1 MQKITVE
8 EFMTLDAAGMAGKMV
23 ELDGRELTIPIP
35 VIRVGAGVLSEV
47 PALAADALG
56 HAPKKPV
63 VVFDE
68 AIRDFVT
75 QKVIEPLK
83 KAGMEL
89 GELALASEDP
99 HHTLVASD
107 EVGDAGAARL
117 DDDVDY
123 LIAAGSGVIGD
134 LTKWIATKNNI
145 NFIIVGT
152 AASMNGHAS
161 ITAAM
166 SFGAI
171 KETAHNLK
179 IADAVIY
186 DTEIL
191 AETPLVMN
199 LSGFSDNL
207 ARNTCNADWKLSA
220 ILRGVDN
227 FVALPYD
234 MMKESQAEVLK
245 QAGKIPERDHEALA
259 ALGEA
264 CLISGMTMTI
274 IGGVTSPSSGVEHV
288 ISHFWD
294 LLGDLEGKAHF
305 WHGTQVGVG
314 VLIGLALYEM
324 ISELDPNKIDPLELL
339 EKRRSMEEIE
349 AHLRATYPT
358 TADHFIE
365 TAHNK
370 RIKDEDYVVYVANI
384 LDNWESLW
392 AAVAPF
398 RIPFKEIQEPMLAA
412 TAATKLTDVH
422 QTVENAKKA
431 VLDGNYYRPRYTVL
445 DLAWELGVFPDRIDE
460 LLERAEVL

>member
-1 MQKITVE
+1 MQKVTVE

-23 ELDGRELTIPIP
+23 EIDGRELTIPIP
-35 VIRVGAGVLSEV
+35 VIRVGEGMVNEV

-56 HAPKKPV
+56 NAPKKPV

-75 QKVIEPLK
+75 TKVIEPLK
-83 KAGMEL
+83 ALGMEL
-89 GELALASEDP
+89 GELALASDDP
-99 HHTLVASD
+99 HHTLVAQD
-107 EVGDAGAARL
+107 VVGDAGAARL

-123 LIAAGSGVIGD
+123 LIGAGSGVIGD
-134 LTKWIATKNNI
+134 LTKWIATKTDTNY
-145 NFIIVGT
+145 IIVGT

-166 SFGAI
+166 SYGTI

-191 AETPLVMN
+191 AETPLEMN

-220 ILRGVDN
+220 LLRGVDN
-227 FVALPYD
+227 FVSLPYD
-234 MMKESQAEVLK
+234 MMKQSQADVLRE
-245 QAGKIPERDHEALA
+245 AGKIPERDPKALA

-294 LLGDLEGKAHF
+294 LLGDIEGKAHF

-314 VLIGLALYEM
+314 VLIGLMIYEM
-324 ISELDPNKIDPLELL
+324 VSELDPTKIDPEELL
-339 EKRRSMEEIE
+339 KNRRSMADIE
-349 AHLRATYPT
+349 AHLKETYPT
-358 TADHFIE
+358 TWEHFLNI
-365 TAHNK
+365 ANQK
-370 RIKDEDYVVYVANI
+370 RIKDEDYVVYVQNI
-384 LDNWESLW
+384 LDNWDSIW
-392 AAVAPF
+392 AAVAPY
-398 RIPFKEIQEPMLAA
+398 RIPFKEIQEPMKAA
-412 TAATKLTDVH
+412 TAATTVAEVH
-422 QTVENAKKA
+422 QTEESVKKA
-431 VLDGNYYRPRYTVL
+431 VLDGNFYRPRYTVL
-445 DLAWELGVFPDRIDE
+445 DLAWELGVFPGRIDE

>member
-1 MQKITVE
+1 MKKISAE

-23 ELDGRELTIPIP
+23 ELEGHELSIPIP
-35 VIRVGAGVLSEV
+35 VIRVGPGVVNEV

-56 HAPKKPV
+56 HAPRKPV

-75 QKVIEPLK
+75 DKVIKPLK
-83 KAGMEL
+83 TLGMEL
-89 GELALASEDP
+89 GELVLASDDP

-107 EVGDAGAARL
+107 VVGDAGAARL
-117 DDDVDY
+117 EADVDY
-123 LIAAGSGVIGD
+123 LIGAGSGVIGD
-134 LTKWIATKNNI
+134 LTKWIATKTDTH
-145 NFIIVGT
+145 FMIVGT

-171 KETAHNLK
+171 KETAYNLK

-191 AETPLVMN
+191 AETPLEMN

-220 ILRGVDN
+220 LLRGVDD
-227 FVALPYD
+227 FISLPYD
-234 MMKESQAEVLK
+234 MMKQSQADVLAH
-245 QAGKIPERDHEALA
+245 AGKIPERDPQALA

-274 IGGVTSPSSGVEHV
+274 VGGLTSPSSGVEHV

-314 VLIGLALYEM
+314 VLLGLMLYEM
-324 ISELDPNKIDPLELL
+324 IAELDPNTIDPQELL
-339 EKRRSMEEIE
+339 KKRRSMAEIE
-349 AHLRATYPT
+349 AHLKATYPSE
-358 TADHFIE
+358 ADYF
-365 TAHNK
+365 
-370 RIKDEDYVVYVANI
+370 
-384 LDNWESLW
+384 
-392 AAVAPF
+392 
-398 RIPFKEIQEPMLAA
+398 
-412 TAATKLTDVH
+412 
-422 QTVENAKKA
+422 
-431 VLDGNYYRPRYTVL
+431 
-445 DLAWELGVFPDRIDE
+445 
-460 LLERAEVL
+460 

>member
-1 MQKITVE
+1 MRKVTVE
-8 EFMTLDAAGMAGKMV
+8 EFLTLDAAGMAGKMV
-23 ELDGRELTIPIP
+23 ELDGHELTIPIP
-35 VIRVGAGVLSEV
+35 VIRVGAGVMQEV
-47 PALAADALG
+47 PALAAEALG
-56 HAPKKPV
+56 HAPRKPV

-75 QKVIEPLK
+75 EKVIQPLQ
-83 KAGMEL
+83 ALGMVL
-89 GELALASEDP
+89 GELPLASEDP

-107 EVGDAGAARL
+107 EVGDEGAARL
-117 DDDVDY
+117 DADVDY

-134 LTKWIATKNNI
+134 LTKWIATKTDT

-166 SFGAI
+166 SYGKI
-171 KETAHNLK
+171 KETAYDLK

-191 AETPLVMN
+191 AETPLEMN

-220 ILRGVDN
+220 LLRGVDN
-227 FVALPYD
+227 FVSLPYD
-234 MMKESQAEVLK
+234 MMKQSQADLLRE
-245 QAGKIPERDHEALA
+245 AGKIPERDPQALA

-294 LLGDLEGKAHF
+294 LLGDLQGKAHY

-314 VLIGLALYEM
+314 VLIGLMLYEM
-324 ISELDPNKIDPLELL
+324 VSELDPSQIDPQELL
-339 EKRRSMEEIE
+339 RQRRSMAEIE
-349 AHLRATYPT
+349 THLKETYPT
-358 TADHFIE
+358 EAEHFIE
-365 TAHNK
+365 IAHQK
-370 RIKDEDYVVYVANI
+370 RIKDEDYVLYVQNI
-384 LDNWESLW
+384 LDNWDSIW
-392 AAVAPF
+392 AAVAPY
-398 RIPFKEIQEPMLAA
+398 RIPFKEIQQPMKKA
-412 TAATKLTDVH
+412 TAATTLAEVH
-422 QTVENAKKA
+422 QTEKTARMA
-431 VLDGNYYRPRYTVL
+431 ILDGNFYRPRYTIL
-445 DLAWELGVFPDRIDE
+445 DLAWELGVFPGRIDE